1 MEVIKKGALFLMSE
15 ECFDNY
21 FEEHNYFDVPCFK
34 ALLSKGL
41 GLAII
46 AGSLLVKVPQ
56 VLKIFNNKSGEG
68 INLFSVLLDL
78 TAITV
83 HMSYSYV
90 SGFPFSSWGDNT
102 FLAFQTAAIA
112 AMVLFYGGAK
122 AKSLLFSVVYA
133 LLVYVLCSGL
143 LPFKILVTIQSLNI
157 PILLTG
163 KLSQAVTNYKNG
175 STGQLSAATAFL
187 LFAGSL
193 ARIFTSIQE
202 TGDNMMILTFCASS
216 FANGVIVAQ
225 MLYYWNKSGA
235 VKGAAPK
242 KAAGKAA
249 SAKKSKSKKVD

>member
-1 MEVIKKGALFLMSE
+1 MEVLKKGALFLMSE

-21 FEEHNYFDVPCFK
+21 FEEHNYFDVACFK

-90 SGFPFSSWGDNT
+90 SGFPFSAWGDNT

-122 AKSLLFSVVYA
+122 AKSLIFCVIYG

-202 TGDNMMILTFCASS
+202 TGDNMMIMTFCASS

-225 MLYYWNKSGA
+225 MLYYWNKSGTKSA
-235 VKGAAPK
+235 GGAK

-249 SAKKSKSKKVD
+249 AKKTKSKKVD